1 MEGLAKVVRRRGRP
15 VVAVTLEPEERTELQ
30 RRVRATTGEQRSALR
45 ARVILACE
53 GARSAQEVAREVGVR
68 PRLVERWRSRFLRRR
83 LKGLED
89 LPRCGH
95 EPKFGPLAR
104 LEIISLACE
113 PVVVRDGITMRTIED
128 VRVAAIARGVAED
141 ISWSSVQ
148 RILSAGDIRPHHVQ
162 AWMHSPD
169 PQFRE
174 KVKEITE
181 LYLNPPP
188 GSTVICVD
196 EKPGM
201 QALERRFPDQPARP
215 GRRPRRE
222 WEYKRHGT
230 QTLIAGF
237 NVHMG
242 KVSARCGKTRRAA
255 DLECFMEGLAAE
267 YPTGVVHIIWDNLN
281 IHYDGKADRWT
292 LFNQRQG
299 GRFVFHY
306 TPKHASWVNQV
317 EIFFS
322 ILQRKC
328 LAHGSFLSVEVLRA
342 NVLAFI
348 AYWNREAAHP
358 FRWTFTGYPLQSG
371 VELPRTA

>member
-1 MEGLAKVVRRRGRP
+1 VK
-15 VVAVTLEPEERTELQ
+15 LEPEERTELQ
-30 RRVRATTGEQRSALR
+30 RRVRATTSEQRSALR

-53 GARSAQEVAREVGVR
+53 GARSAKEVAREVRVR

-89 LPRCGH
+89 LPRWGH
-95 EPKFGPLAR
+95 KPKFGPLAR

-113 PVVVRDGITMRTIED
+113 PVVVHDGITMRTIED
-128 VRVAAIARGVAED
+128 VRIETIARGVAED

-181 LYLNPPP
+181 LYLNPAP

-237 NVHMG
+237 NVHTG
-242 KVSARCGKTRRAA
+242 KVSARCGKTRKAA
-255 DLECFMEGLAAE
+255 DLECFMEERAAE

-281 IHYDGKADRWT
+281 IHYDGKVDRWT
-292 LFNQRQG
+292 LFNQRHG

-328 LAHGSFLSVEVLRA
+328 LAHGSFPSVEVLRA

-348 AYWNREAAHP
+348 SYWNREAAHP

-371 VELPRTA
+371 LELARTA